1 MLRLSDHLQST
12 HQVGTDTESGTTAG
26 IHSHR
31 RNEHIQDAESGSS
44 SEGDVGQRARGL
56 AGRSD
61 LKHQHRHSR

>member
-12 HQVGTDTESGTTAG
+12 HQVGTDTESGTATG

-44 SEGDVGQRARGL
+44 SEGDNDYLLHVKLLLGDGKSGQ
-56 AGRSD
+56 SND
-61 LKHQHRHSR
+61 